1 MDIDGTRKS
10 TAMQRI
16 HCDRCAPEKT
26 VIAVDGDQ
34 SASPI
39 RAVLVGPVEGVKLL
53 YPQGV
58 CVSIEK
64 IAYTTSIILS
74 PSADRDTG
82 VV

>member
-1 MDIDGTRKS
+1 
-10 TAMQRI
+10 MQRI